1 MRQSKSLTSNALRL
15 QTYADLQSYARA
27 FATGHLNL
35 LILCGPAGVG
45 KSRCLREAVGSAARW
60 IDGNASP
67 FGIYQEAYKH
77 RDQPIVLDDVDG
89 LSRDRN
95 GVRLLKSLCQT
106 EIVKS
111 VNWLT
116 DAASLDRRGIP
127 RQFET
132 SSHVALIANQASD
145 TYVAFQNAFLLADCW
160 LVGVCAL
167 GAWAILARRPTWSLW
182 VMLGASSSVFLGLMD
197 VCFNFENGIYASARG
212 PALALEV
219 LLNALAL
226 GFGVWG
232 AQLGWR
238 ACASASNT
246 QRLTGSTHSQ

>member
-1 MRQSKSLTSNALRL
+1 MPRAQRVAL
-15 QTYADLQSYARA
+15 
-27 FATGHLNL
+27 
-35 LILCGPAGVG
+35 
-45 KSRCLREAVGSAARW
+45 
-60 IDGNASP
+60 
-67 FGIYQEAYKH
+67 GIQ
-77 RDQPIVLDDVDG
+77 VFV
-89 LSRDRN
+89 
-95 GVRLLKSLCQT
+95 V
-106 EIVKS
+106 V
-111 VNWLT
+111 
-116 DAASLDRRGIP
+116 AASLYWALWYGGGR
-127 RQFET
+127 
-132 SSHVALIANQASD
+132 ALIANQASD